1 MIHVTQS
8 IVLEDGDIEEH
19 FIRASGPGG
28 QNVNKVA
35 TAVQLRFDAAN
46 CSRLPEAVYRRLVAL
61 AGRRMTA
68 AGVLV
73 ITASEHR
80 SQERNRHAALDRLV
94 ALIRAAAVPRK
105 RRRPTRPSRGAKERR
120 LEEKKHRGRIKRQ
133 RGAGKDV
140 D

>member
-46 CSRLPEAVYRRLVAL
+46 CPRLPAPVYRRLVPL

-68 AGVLV
+68 DGVLV

-80 SQERNRHAALDRLV
+80 SQERNRRAALDRLV
-94 ALIRAAAVPRK
+94 ELIRAAAVPRK

-133 RGAGKDV
+133 RGAGQDP